1 MTIRLRPALIQSA
14 AALCAAL
21 PQLAQAHGT
30 DAAHTH
36 GGLQSLLAGLAHPFT
51 GAEHLLAMLSVGLWS
66 GLCLGRRWLAP
77 LAFVVLL
84 VLGALTA
91 STSSLLLGLQ
101 EPLIAASVLALGLLV
116 ALRWSW
122 PPVAAAALV
131 GLFAWSH
138 GLAHGQELGGAPL
151 ALLGM
156 AAGTAVLHGIGLAL
170 GNWLQTRSRWAPRV
184 LGGSIALTGLALTV
198 GTLA

>member
-1 MTIRLRPALIQSA
+1 MTHRLRPFLIRSAVALT
-14 AALCAAL
+14 AAL
-21 PQLAQAHGT
+21 PLLVQAHGT
-30 DAAHTH
+30 DAAHAH
-36 GGLQSLLAGLAHPFT
+36 GGMQSLVAGIVHPFT
-51 GAEHLLAMLSVGLWS
+51 GADHLLAMFSVGLWS
-66 GLCLGRRWLAP
+66 GLCLARRWLAP
-77 LAFVVLL
+77 LVFVALL

-91 STSSLLLGLQ
+91 SSSSLLLGLQ

-122 PPVAAAALV
+122 PPAAVAALV

-156 AAGTAVLHGIGLAL
+156 AAGTALLHGAGLIL
-170 GNWLQTRSRWAPRV
+170 GAWLRARHRWAPRV

>member
-1 MTIRLRPALIQSA
+1 MTHRLRPVLIRSALALI
-14 AALCAAL
+14 AAL
-21 PQLAQAHGT
+21 PLLAQAHGT
-30 DAAHTH
+30 DASHTH
-36 GGLQSLLAGLAHPFT
+36 GGLRSLAAGLTHPFT
-51 GAEHLLAMLSVGLWS
+51 GADHLLAMLSVGLWS

-77 LAFVVLL
+77 LVFVVLL

-91 STSSLLLGLQ
+91 SSSSLLLSLQ

-131 GLFAWSH
+131 GVFAWSH

-156 AAGTAVLHGIGLAL
+156 AAGTALLHGAGLVL
-170 GNWLQTRSRWAPRV
+170 GAWLQQRPRWASRV

-198 GTLA
+198 GTVA

>member
-1 MTIRLRPALIQSA
+1 MTLRLRPALIRSA
-14 AALCAAL
+14 FALTAAL
-21 PQLAQAHGT
+21 PLIAQAHGT
-30 DAAHTH
+30 DAAHAH
-36 GGLQSLLAGLAHPFT
+36 GGLQSLVAGMAHPFT
-51 GAEHLLAMLSVGLWS
+51 GADHLLAMLGVGLWS
-66 GLCLGRRWLAP
+66 GLSLGRRWLAP

-91 STSSLLLGLQ
+91 SASTLLLDVQ

-122 PPVAAAALV
+122 PPAAAAALV
-131 GLFAWSH
+131 GLFAWGH

-156 AAGTAVLHGIGLAL
+156 AAGTALLHGVGLAL
-170 GNWLQTRSRWAPRV
+170 GAWLQTRSRWAPRV
-184 LGGSIALTGLALTV
+184 LGGGIALTGLALTV